1 MIRIVKLIAL
11 LAFYQFA
18 FPFALGA
25 TLQKSCKGKQS
36 VKYKYVMGYLVQLGL
51 FMVTATIHFGAGA
64 SLEALT
70 DDWMKISILVFLISV
85 VYLAKDLWLYCREI
99 NKHGNR
105 CLRNLAGGVLFVAG
119 LLAVVAALRAF
130 TIPSAMDDTIEVV
143 RTNVKYADEKLYLHN
158 EFTGELRESPLYE
171 FPESADH
178 PLALYYA
185 VFTYLADISANR
197 MVLYVFSVL
206 LLFLAA
212 MSFSELGQR
221 MFPGN
226 PIYRRIFFAVVCLV
240 YVRMLLSNS
249 LIGMQLLST
258 TWSGAACFVGILVP
272 FVLAYI
278 ADLQRRRWTI
288 GDVFSILGLI
298 LCGNLL
304 LSGGGITIAVLFV
317 ATVIVVL
324 GRRGV
329 KHA

>member
-25 TLQKSCKGKQS
+25 ALQKSCKGKQS
-36 VKYKYVMGYLVQLGL
+36 VKYKFVMGFLVQLGL
-51 FMVTATIHFGAGA
+51 FMVTATINFGAGT
-64 SLEALT
+64 SLE
-70 DDWMKISILVFLISV
+70 
-85 VYLAKDLWLYCREI
+85 
-99 NKHGNR
+99 
-105 CLRNLAGGVLFVAG
+105 NLAGDWTKISLLIFVISICYLTKEIILFCRNLKSNTKICLKSLAG
-119 LLAVVAALRAF
+119 TLLLVGGLFALVVALRAF

-158 EFTGELRESPLYE
+158 EFTGELRENALYE

-221 MFPGN
+221 MFPDN
-226 PIYRRIFFAVVCLV
+226 SVYRRIFFAVVCLV

-249 LIGMQLLST
+249 LVGMQLLST

-272 FVLAYI
+272 FVFAYI
-278 ADLQRRRWTI
+278 ADLQRRRWSI
-288 GDVFSILGLI
+288 GDVFSILVLI

-304 LSGGGITIAVLFV
+304 LSSGGITIAVLFV